1 MSFVHT
7 GRGHPGLHNPERLQ
21 ESCRGGRP
29 RLPFFESS
37 VAFLCVPLCPLW
49 LRFSQRERTSDR
61 SINQPARDRTVAI
74 DSPIPQERPIT
85 ARVFEQ
91 AQINFA
97 NQDFFLIM

>member
-1 MSFVHT
+1 VDIRGYTTLSDSRNHVGADVHV
-7 GRGHPGLHNPERLQ
+7 RHFRI
-21 ESCRGGRP
+21 
-29 RLPFFESS
+29 
-37 VAFLCVPLCPLW
+37 LCGVPLCAPCPLW
-49 LRFSQRERTSDR
+49 LRFSQRERTLDR